1 MMKNHIKDFAK
12 SLNNESLLI
21 LGGTG
26 LFGKT
31 LLPALVKEIE
41 ENNINTKITI
51 VTRNKSNA
59 LANIPVLKKTIFD
72 LIEFDFL
79 LGSEFGFNLK
89 CSYILHM
96 AATAA
101 QDTFSGI
108 SQIKK
113 YQLLVNSTNFVS
125 KLINYRSVKRVV
137 FVSSGIAYGD
147 VAEYREGIF
156 GHINHLDPSSSL
168 ALGKVSAEYI
178 LKNICDQTDTELSIA
193 RCFSFI
199 SKFLPLDIHYAIGN
213 FVKAAIDGEDIIIR
227 GDGKDIR
234 SYQHVEDAV
243 DWISYLITNEKPP
256 LIMNIGSDESLSIEN
271 LALLVK
277 KLVNQNCKILVQN
290 KKPPKDN
297 RRRLSYVPCL
307 NLAYKLGLEQTKS
320 LEYSINE
327 LAQTYKHR
335 VNE

>member
-1 MMKNHIKDFAK
+1 MKNYIKDFAK
-12 SLNNESLLI
+12 CLNNKALLI

-31 LLPALVKEIE
+31 LLPALLKEIE
-41 ENNINTKITI
+41 INNIKTKIYVI
-51 VTRNKSNA
+51 TRNKNNA
-59 LANIPVLKKTIFD
+59 LANIPVLSNAIFD

-79 LGSEFGFNLK
+79 HGSDFKCTIK

-101 QDTFSGI
+101 HETFSGI

-113 YQLLVNSTNFVS
+113 YQLLVNSTNFIT
-125 KLINYRSVKRVV
+125 KLITNMPIKRVV

-147 VAEYREGIF
+147 VVKYSEGSF
-156 GHINHLDPSSSL
+156 GVINHLDPSSSL
-168 ALGKVSAEYI
+168 ALGKVTSEYI
-178 LKNICDQTDTELSIA
+178 LKNICDKTNTELKIA

-213 FVKAAIDGEDIIIR
+213 FVKAAIDGKDIIIR

-243 DWISYLITNEKPP
+243 AWISYLMTNKNAP
-256 LIMNIGSDESLSIEN
+256 LILNIGSDKSISIEN
-271 LALLVK
+271 LAFLVK
-277 KLVNQNCKILVQN
+277 RLVNQNCEVVIQN
-290 KKPPKDN
+290 KNPPIDN

-307 NLAYKLGLEQTKS
+307 DLAYDLGLEQRKS

-327 LAQTYKHR
+327 LAQNHKEKL
-335 VNE
+335 NE

>member
-1 MMKNHIKDFAK
+1 MKNHIKDFAK

-31 LLPALVKEIE
+31 LLPELTKELE
-41 ENNINTKITI
+41 VNNVNTKITI
-51 VTRNKSNA
+51 ITRNTSSA
-59 LANIPVLKKTIFD
+59 LKNIPVLNKDIFD

-79 LGSEFGFNLK
+79 VESEFKFNIE
-89 CSYILHM
+89 CTYILHM

-101 QDTFSGI
+101 HETFSGI

-113 YQLLVNSTNFVS
+113 YQLLVNSTNFIC
-125 KLINYRSVKRVV
+125 KLIKNMSVKRVV

-147 VAEYREGIF
+147 VDEYREGSF
-156 GHINHLDPSSSL
+156 GVINHLDSSSSL
-168 ALGKVSAEYI
+168 ALGKISAEYI
-178 LKNICDQTDTELSIA
+178 LKNICEMTNTELKIA
-193 RCFSFI
+193 RCFSFV

-213 FVKAAIDGEDIIIR
+213 FIKAAIDEKDIIIR

-243 DWISYLITNEKPP
+243 DWISYLMTNENAP
-256 LIMNIGSDESLSIEN
+256 LILNIGSDESLSINN

-277 KLVNQNCKILVQN
+277 KLVNQNCKVVIQN
-290 KKPPKDN
+290 KKPPSDN

-307 NLAYKLGLEQTKS
+307 DLAYQLGLEQRKS
-320 LEYSINE
+320 LKYSINE
-327 LAQTYKHR
+327 LAQNYKKSI
-335 VNE
+335 